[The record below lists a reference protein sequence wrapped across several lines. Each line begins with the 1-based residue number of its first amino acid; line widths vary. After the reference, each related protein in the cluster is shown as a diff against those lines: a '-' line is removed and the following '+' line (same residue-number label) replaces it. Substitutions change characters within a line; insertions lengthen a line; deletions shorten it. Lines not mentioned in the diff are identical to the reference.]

1 MHGGRSGLLRSIRGR
16 ASVARRARPGRR
28 GPSRSRPADQVPGL
42 LRPPRRL
49 DAAGVSIPDKC
60 IVTCAVSGAVA
71 NKQQCAGIPYTPEEY
86 AKEVRRSR
94 DAGASMVHIH
104 AREPNGTPTVQPDH
118 YRAITQAV
126 LAETPDIIVNYST
139 GWVGLPMAERVGHIT
154 SLKPEVG
161 ALNMGSMNYA
171 KYSPKRKGFVFSFVF
186 ENSFEDIVFLLE
198 RMNEAGVKP
207 ECECF
212 DVGHVES
219 VEPLIDLEVLIPP
232 IQFSLIH
239 GVLGGIQATARNL
252 AHMASV
258 VPAGSTWGVIA
269 VSRDQ
274 WAMVGAAAALGGN
287 VRVGFEDNFYLP
299 SGEMASSNGDLVD
312 AAAQLV
318 RRQGRRVA
326 DPAAAREQLSLPAEP
341 DRSAV
346 LA

>member
-1 MHGGRSGLLRSIRGR
+1 LSD
-16 ASVARRARPGRR
+16 P
-28 GPSRSRPADQVPGL
+28 
-42 LRPPRRL
+42 
-49 DAAGVSIPDKC
+49 C

-71 NKQQCAGIPYTPEEY
+71 NKQQCPGIPYTPEEY
-86 AKEVRRSR
+86 AKEVRRAR

-104 AREPNGTPTVQPDH
+104 AREPNGTPTVAVEH
-118 YRAITQAV
+118 YRAITQAI
-126 LAETPDIIVNYST
+126 LEETPDIIVNFST

-154 SLKPEVG
+154 ELKPEIG

-171 KYSPKRKGFVFSFVF
+171 KYSPKRKGFIFSFVF
-186 ENSFEDIVFLLE
+186 ENSFEDIIFLLE
-198 RMNEAGVKP
+198 RMQEAGVKP

-219 VEPLIDLEVLIPP
+219 AEPLVDLGVLSPP

-239 GVLGGIQATARNL
+239 GVLGGISATARNL

-274 WAMVGAAAALGGN
+274 WSMVGAAASLGGN

-312 AAAQLV
+312 AAVQIV
-318 RRQGRRVA
+318 RLQGREA
-326 DPAAAREQLSLPAEP
+326 AEPAEARKLLSLPEEP
-341 DRSAV
+341 DRSAA
-346 LA
+346 LGG